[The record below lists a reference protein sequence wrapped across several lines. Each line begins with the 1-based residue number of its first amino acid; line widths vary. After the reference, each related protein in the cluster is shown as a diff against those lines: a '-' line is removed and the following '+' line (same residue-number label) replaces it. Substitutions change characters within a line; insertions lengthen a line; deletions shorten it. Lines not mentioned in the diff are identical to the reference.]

1 MRYTDAMK
9 SAVLPQVR
17 IEPDLRMQLEAVL
30 AEGETLS
37 AFVESSV
44 RRAIEHRQALRDF
57 DARCDASLKHFLATG
72 QSYSSDEV
80 LAELRQRTEARRA
93 QLKSGAA

>member
-1 MRYTDAMK
+1 MK
-9 SAVLPQVR
+9 SAVIPQVR
-17 IEPDLRMQLEAVL
+17 IEPALRAELEASL

-44 RRAIEHRQALRDF
+44 RKAVEHRRALRDF

-72 QSYSSDEV
+72 QSWSSEDV

-93 QLKSGAA
+93 VLLAKAAAGTE

>member
-1 MRYTDAMK
+1 MK

-17 IEPDLRMQLEAVL
+17 IEPELRTELESVL

-37 AFVESSV
+37 SFVESSV

-72 QSYSSDEV
+72 QSHGSDEL

-93 QLKSGAA
+93 QLQAAAGSA